1 MPTKSILVAKRSKFT
16 YTCIMLRTLAIVFLL
31 VITTTYVASNLA
43 FHKEFVYAQEQE
55 QKVSSSSDGTLQCSD
70 GLKTYEGKI
79 YFLAIKDD
87 GPLYGTYEI
96 IVSNT
101 TSNGS
106 INNVGSLINGNMS
119 SSQYRLFGSESQDNI
134 CGGEGNSFTTVTII
148 GECGPESSID
158 VVASG
163 DYSAKFV
170 GDVDCP
176 IPKSMGSPIAKATGP
191 IEIAEG
197 EKDYL
202 IWNREYRSGW

>member
-1 MPTKSILVAKRSKFT
+1 MINLSLPLSAIISSFFLLSNYEIIYRFLPTKSILVAKRSKFN

-119 SSQYRLFGSESQDNI
+119 SSQYRLFGSELQDNI
-134 CGGEGNSFTTVTII
+134 C
-148 GECGPESSID
+148 
-158 VVASG
+158 VA
-163 DYSAKFV
+163 KV
-170 GDVDCP
+170 MP
-176 IPKSMGSPIAKATGP
+176 SP
-191 IEIAEG
+191 
-197 EKDYL
+197 L
-202 IWNREYRSGW
+202 